1 MARKGGGGSCC
12 GQKWQL
18 DIQSLSGIHLLKKE
32 RVCVYMRERYIEREM
47 YRKKDRAKEKLNEA
61 FLFFFFLIIQFRP

>member
-18 DIQSLSGIHLLKKE
+18 DIQSLSGIHLLKEE
-32 RVCVYMRERYIEREM
+32 RECVYMCVRDIEREKCIE
-47 YRKKDRAKEKLNEA
+47 RESV
-61 FLFFFFLIIQFRP
+61 